1 VAGPPRAHQTRGTCP
16 AHQATPIMSTVQL
29 MRGRLTERENCPNAG
44 LGMAGPPPSV
54 GSNASP
60 PSPPAAC
67 SRPASSCCRRCCAS
81 RACSWAMRRWR
92 TAAAT
97 AMVTT
102 ARPGGAGA
110 WHCGSTAPSRILSR
124 SRATRCCWPCCYRGR
139 GRRRPPPSSAS
150 SLSATQQLSSQP
162 SYSKAT

>member
-124 SRATRCCWPCCYRGR
+124 SRATRWLLLAGR
-139 GRRRPPPSSAS
+139 AATGAAAAAARLRPPRP
-150 SLSATQQLSSQP
+150 LSQRLSSQA
-162 SYSKAT
+162 KAT